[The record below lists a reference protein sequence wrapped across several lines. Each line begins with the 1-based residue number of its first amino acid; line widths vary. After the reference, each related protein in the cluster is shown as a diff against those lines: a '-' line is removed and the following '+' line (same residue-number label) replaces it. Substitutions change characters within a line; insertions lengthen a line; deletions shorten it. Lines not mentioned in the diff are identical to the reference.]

1 MPKNQCVLHINN
13 LKRKLSTTP
22 FTIDSDAFIKDIGI
36 KLTKENYTQNN
47 KTWLKEIP
55 EGTDMEILSWIK
67 RFHVVNTSVLPMGP
81 TDSEKSLLKTQ

>member
-55 EGTDMEILSWIK
+55 EGTDMEIYLV
-67 RFHVVNTSVLPMGP
+67 FM
-81 TDSEKSLLKTQ
+81 D